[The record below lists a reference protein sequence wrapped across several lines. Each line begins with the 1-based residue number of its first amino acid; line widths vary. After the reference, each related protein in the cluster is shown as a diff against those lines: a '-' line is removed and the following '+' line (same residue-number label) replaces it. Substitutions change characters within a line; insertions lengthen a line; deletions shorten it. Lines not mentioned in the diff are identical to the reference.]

1 MSAPADKLLA
11 EPAGAEGSPERAA
24 SGVVAAAIAAFLAVA
39 LALTWRR
46 LWRGA
51 DLVDEAFS
59 VVVPWRWVLGD
70 TPFVDEQNLS
80 QAAGLLAYPF
90 FKLYALIGG
99 GDASGLVLYGRHL
112 YLGLA
117 ILASVCVFLL
127 ARRSLPR
134 TLAALVAAPFTTLV
148 LFETPQLTANALCAL
163 CLTAA
168 AALGAVAVLGG
179 SRRWALNA
187 GVAFG
192 LAGVAYPTVLLL
204 TPFIGVLLAFS
215 VGERLVPAPARG
227 IAREVSGERRPASGL
242 RAWRVL
248 SAWSLGGALVVT
260 PVVALVVLLA
270 GAANLR
276 RSWDYTIA
284 LARHLDQLGGT
295 SKAGE
300 VALSFLTL
308 LADQW
313 YVVVAALG
321 ALAVLRLRPSAGPW
335 LLLLTP
341 PAVWLTGTTS
351 ESGVAGAVIM
361 YGLAAPYL
369 WLFVP
374 QDRREAGA
382 RLLLCVWA
390 PAVLV
395 GAMTAYTSADG
406 FVRAAVGL
414 LSALVASGLFLAWGL
429 EPLGSRVR
437 TSWLPAACLAAVV
450 VAALAFQVQFQA
462 GGARWSQLRER
473 MADGPWRG
481 IALTAPQRELL
492 ERFSADLAA
501 AGRPGDRL
509 LVYPQGAAYYLYWP
523 GEVAANTCQVYVDG
537 AASPL
542 PKATVSYFNR
552 HREVPSLLVHLVPT
566 AGKPR
571 EQVQEE
577 SGGLGY
583 PAVVVRPGYA
593 IQRRPP
599 GVTVEDVLAR
609 LRPL

>member
-11 EPAGAEGSPERAA
+11 EPAGAEEARERTA
-24 SGVVAAAIAAFLAVA
+24 SGVVAAAVGAFLAVA
-39 LALTWRR
+39 LALTWWR

-90 FKLYALIGG
+90 FKVYGLIGG

-117 ILASVCVFLL
+117 ILAAACAFLL
-127 ARRSLPR
+127 ARRSLTRP
-134 TLAALVAAPFTTLV
+134 LAALVAAPFATVV
-148 LFETPQLTANALCAL
+148 LFETPQLTANTLCAL
-163 CLTAA
+163 FLTAA
-168 AALGAVAVLGG
+168 AAFGAVAVLGG
-179 SRRWALNA
+179 RRRWALAA

-204 TPFIGVLLAFS
+204 APFVGVLLAFS
-215 VGERLVPAPARG
+215 VGDRLVPAPAPAVARRASGGRG
-227 IAREVSGERRPASGL
+227 PSSGL

-260 PVVALVVLLA
+260 PVVAVVVLLA

-276 RSWDYTIA
+276 RCWDYTIA

-300 VALSFLTL
+300 VALSFFTL

-313 YVVVAALG
+313 YVVAAALG
-321 ALAVLRLRPSAGPW
+321 ALAVLRLRPAAGPW

-351 ESGVAGAVIM
+351 QSGVAGAVIM

-369 WLFVP
+369 WLFLP
-374 QDRREAGA
+374 AERREEGA

-395 GAMTAYTSADG
+395 GAMTAYTSTDG

-429 EPLGSRVR
+429 EPLGRRAR

-450 VAALAFQVQFQA
+450 VGALAFQVQFQA
-462 GGARWSQLRER
+462 GGAQLSQLRER
-473 MADGPWRG
+473 MAGGPWRG

-492 ERFSADLAA
+492 ERFSTDLARA
-501 AGRPGDRL
+501 ARPGDQL
-509 LVYPQGAAYYLYWP
+509 LVYPQGAAFYLYWP
-523 GEVAANTCQVYVDG
+523 GEVAANTCQIYADT

-542 PKATVSYFNR
+542 PKATVSYYHR
-552 HREVPSLLVHLVPT
+552 HREVPSLVVHLVST
-566 AGKPR
+566 AGKSR
-571 EQVQEE
+571 AQVRAE
-577 SGGLGY
+577 SGGLAY
-583 PAVVVRPGYA
+583 PPVVVRPGYG
-593 IQRRPP
+593 ILRRPP
-599 GVTVEDVLAR
+599 GDTVEDVLAR